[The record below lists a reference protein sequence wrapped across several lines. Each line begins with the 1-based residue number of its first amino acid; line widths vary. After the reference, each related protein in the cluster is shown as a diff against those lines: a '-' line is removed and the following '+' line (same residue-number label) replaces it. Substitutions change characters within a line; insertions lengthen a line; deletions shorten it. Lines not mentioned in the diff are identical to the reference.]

1 MVPNKLEENIK
12 DTLENRTIQPSKEA
26 WNALQDRLDAS
37 TNNEKRRSIFWIGLA
52 ASIVGILLVVSQ
64 YFNNSQMDQ
73 STPEIVV
80 NPEVINKQEINQ
92 AVVQEIEKDKDSTTE
107 KEFNE
112 NIEINPVV
120 EPVKKEYI
128 QKELNTEIAL
138 NNKNTIKEDSIKTP
152 ELNKEKLSFENQKIQ
167 DVVAQVQILKDNNV
181 FVSDGDIERLL
192 KKAQADIVAEKLY
205 NEQTGIV
212 DASVLLQDVEADLD
226 KSFRDKVF
234 KALKENFNFITTAVA
249 NRNN

>member
-92 AVVQEIEKDKDSTTE
+92 AVVQEIEKDKDSTAE